1 MKTFLAFF
9 LVPVLF
15 LLSVCS
21 PILAVDLKGDKLS
34 EQDLTALKIC
44 EGVIQLFKQFP
55 DSIWPGYDLAK
66 NPFIFYMP
74 ERALLFNYS
83 KEIEGFTETP
93 KDWPDLGTSVLVHVG
108 QYDNLTGQLYFA
120 LRIDTVDLVAIPY
133 LHKSV
138 VDLFAFIVHE
148 NFHQYQ
154 QYGEHPA
161 FGEIPWEREELYP
174 IQDRQNT
181 SLAYLEM
188 RLLMDALKMMKI
200 DDKKKCCEYLKQFVA
215 VRDYRWRTGDSFVK
229 NYEQGEEINE
239 GTAKYVEVKSVSLV
253 PKLKY
258 QSSLDGLTTPLL
270 EDFDTLS
277 LFGYLMDDFQSR
289 ITGNSISPVDVGRY
303 RIYPVGASQG
313 VLLDYLKIDW
323 KDKAQKAGP
332 EFTYAQLFKESLKVK
347 DDQLARLLEKAKK
360 NYDYEKVLASTD
372 KLIGEYTEGYNK
384 DLASFEAQSGYRIEI
399 DLSSKNLSRSSSSSA
414 KRWTV
419 DQGTKSL
426 RSHYDVYV
434 LRTVLTTD
442 LLLEI
447 HDTGILEQDDW
458 DKRIKKITFFT
469 PEITSLSL
477 DGKTL
482 DSAQVTQ
489 SQFKN
494 IEIAG
499 KNLNLSYAK
508 PGTISIAGHQV
519 NINLI
524 P

>member
-1 MKTFLAFF
+1 MKVFVAFI

-15 LLSVCS
+15 LLSLCT
-21 PILAVDLKGDKLS
+21 PILAVDSKDAKLS
-34 EQDLTALKIC
+34 DEDLTALKIC

-55 DSIWPGYDLAK
+55 DSAWPGYNLAK
-66 NPFIFYMP
+66 KPFIFYMP
-74 ERALLFNYS
+74 ERALLFNYQQPAES
-83 KEIEGFTETP
+83 FEAYP
-93 KDWPDLGTSVLVHVG
+93 ADWPDLGTIVQVHEG
-108 QYDNLTGQLYFA
+108 QYDDLTGQLYFA
-120 LRIDTVDLVAIPY
+120 LPIDTIDVAAIPY
-133 LHKSV
+133 LHKSI

-148 NFHQYQ
+148 NFHEFQ
-154 QYGEHPA
+154 QYGNHPA

-181 SLAYLEM
+181 ALAYLEM
-188 RLLMDALKMMKI
+188 RLLMDALKMMQAG
-200 DDKKKCCEYLKQFVA
+200 DREKCGDYVKQFVA
-215 VRDYRWRTGDSFVK
+215 VRDYRWKQGDPFVK
-229 NYEQGEEINE
+229 RYEQAEEINE

-258 QSSLDGLTTPLL
+258 ATSLDDLTTPLL
-270 EDFDTLS
+270 ADFDSLTLYS
-277 LFGYLMDDFQSR
+277 YLLNDFQNR

-303 RIYPVGASQG
+303 RIYPVGSAQG

-323 KDKAQKAGP
+323 KDQAQKAGP
-332 EFTYAQLFKESLKVK
+332 EFTYVQLFKEGLEVK
-347 DDQLARLLEKAKK
+347 DDQLSALLEKAKQ

-372 KLIGEYTEGYNK
+372 KLIDEYTEGYDK
-384 DLASFEAQSGYRIEI
+384 DLAAFEAQSGYRIEI

-419 DQGTKSL
+419 ERGTKSL

-434 LRTVLTTD
+434 LRTVQNAD

-458 DKRIKKITFFT
+458 DKRIKKIAFFV

-482 DSAQVTQ
+482 DLTQVAQ
-489 SQFKN
+489 SQFGD
-494 IEIAG
+494 IELSA
-499 KNLNLSYAK
+499 KNLKLTYTK
-508 PGTISIAGHQV
+508 PGTITISDHTVRIS
-519 NINLI
+519 LL